1 MAATKLATL
10 ESLPFQLS
18 LRIKHPS
25 MDPAN
30 ISKELGIEPEHSFRA
45 GQSRPSKSGVSPTAV
60 HTESYWLAPLNP
72 ASWFGALPFEPMP
85 NVLISQGMID
95 IAVTRNLAWALGL
108 CAVRFSKAHS
118 ELLHTIRS
126 EGGEISLLVT
136 LSSTSI
142 SSFSLQPHVSR
153 VFGELGM
160 TLEFEI
166 TND

>member
-1 MAATKLATL
+1 MAATKLAPSQ
-10 ESLPFQLS
+10 SLPFQLS

-45 GQSRPSKSGVSPTAV
+45 GQSRPSKTGVARTAV

-72 ASWFGALPFEPMP
+72 SSWFGTLPFEPLA
-85 NVLISQGMID
+85 NVPISQIMID
-95 IAVTRNLAWALGL
+95 AAIVRNLASALGL
-108 CAVRFSKAHS
+108 CAARFSKAHT
-118 ELLHTIRS
+118 ELLNKIRS

-136 LSSTSI
+136 LSASAV

-153 VFGELGM
+153 LFGELGM
-160 TLEFEI
+160 ALEFEI
-166 TND
+166 TSD